1 MDPAQE
7 KIKFILEL
15 FSSNK
20 LIETRKEIDRQLIVY
35 SKSSILFNILGAV
48 LVEQNKPQEAIENY
62 NKSIKINPNYA
73 QAYNN
78 LGVCLHSL
86 GKIEEAIQ
94 SYQKAIKIRPRHTE
108 TYNNLGAIFKE
119 KGEREKSITYF
130 QKAIEFQPKH
140 ADAYNNLGTIFKE
153 KGEREKSITYFQKAI
168 EFQPKHADA
177 YNNLGAAFK
186 ELKDYKKSIY
196 YYKKAIQIK
205 PSSTMY
211 SNLGNAFKGLG
222 EYNKAINYQEKAIQI
237 NPKYA
242 DAYYN
247 LATIFEE
254 ISEFKKAIKYYLKV
268 IDIQPDHPYAYNN
281 LLFNTCW
288 SYENENYLK
297 LTKKNYESIPK
308 QNKKKLIGLK
318 NSSEKILNVGF
329 VSGDLNKNAVGYFL
343 LDTLKY
349 LRDKNL
355 KLFAYSNNIIE
366 DDFSKLIKKNF
377 DNWILVSHKTDIELI
392 NLIRKDN
399 IDILFDLSGHSRNN
413 RLPVF
418 KNRCAPVQ
426 AAWIGWSATTGI
438 SEIDYIIGDI
448 YATPLSDQNK
458 FSEKI
463 YQLKNI
469 WQSLSISNSDF
480 KVPFVKNNNK
490 ENVVLGCL
498 ANSMKLN
505 DYLIKIWS
513 RILNQIPNSKLIL
526 RNKNFAISKVRKK
539 FIEKFEN
546 NKINKNQL
554 IIEGQSF
561 KSKSEYLE
569 YYNKIDIVLDTFPV
583 SGVTTSFDASYM
595 GVPILTKIHN
605 KSFWFRSGESINKN
619 LNMDDW
625 IAKDENDYIQKA
637 IKFSANKN
645 YLINLKIELRNLAL
659 KSSLFDSK
667 NYSNHF
673 YEMLLNI
680 KK

>member
-1 MDPAQE
+1 MSVDNKKVKNDPPQE

-15 FSSNK
+15 FNSNK
-20 LIETRKEIDRQLIVY
+20 LIETKKEIEKQLIKY

-48 LVEQNKPQEAIENY
+48 LAEQNKPQEALENY
-62 NKSIKINPNYA
+62 NKSIKINPNYS

-86 GKIEEAIQ
+86 NKIDEAIQ
-94 SYQKAIKIRPRHTE
+94 SYQKAIVI
-108 TYNNLGAIFKE
+108 
-119 KGEREKSITYF
+119 
-130 QKAIEFQPKH
+130 
-140 ADAYNNLGTIFKE
+140 
-153 KGEREKSITYFQKAI
+153 
-168 EFQPKHADA
+168 QPKHADA
-177 YNNLGAAFK
+177 YNNLGAVFK
-186 ELKDYKKSIY
+186 QLKEYKKSIY
-196 YYKKAIQIK
+196 YYKEAIQIK
-205 PSSTMY
+205 PSSATY
-211 SNLGNAFKGLG
+211 SNLGNVFKGLG
-222 EYNKAINYQEKAIQI
+222 EYDKAINYQEQAIQI
-237 NPKYA
+237 NSRYA

-254 ISEFKKAIKYYLKV
+254 LSEFEKAIKYYLKV
-268 IDIQPDHPYAYNN
+268 IDIQPDHPNAYNN

-288 SYENENYLK
+288 SNDNEDYLK
-297 LTKKNYESIPK
+297 FAKKNYESIPRHDE
-308 QNKKKLIGLK
+308 KKLIGLK
-318 NSSEKILNVGF
+318 NSNEKILNVGF

-349 LRDKNL
+349 LRNKNL
-355 KLFAYSNNIIE
+355 KLFAYSNNEIE
-366 DDFSKLIKKNF
+366 DYFTKLIKKHF
-377 DNWILVSHKTDIELI
+377 DSWILVAHKTDIELI

-399 IDILFDLSGHSRNN
+399 IDILFDLSGHSKNN
-413 RLPVF
+413 RLPIF
-418 KNRCAPVQ
+418 KNRCAPTQ
-426 AAWIGWSATTGI
+426 ATWIGWSASTGI
-438 SEIDYIIGDI
+438 QEIDYIIGDI
-448 YATPLSDQNK
+448 YTTPLSDQSK

-469 WQSLSISNSDF
+469 WQCLSISNSDF

-505 DYLIKIWS
+505 DSIIKTWS
-513 RILNQIPNSKLIL
+513 KILNQIPNSKLIL
-526 RNKNFAISKVRKK
+526 RNQTFAIPKVRKK
-539 FIEKFEN
+539 FIEKFGN
-546 NKINKNQL
+546 NKVSKNQL

-561 KSKSEYLE
+561 RSKSEYLE
-569 YYNKIDIVLDTFPV
+569 YYNKIDIILDTFPV
-583 SGVTTSFDASYM
+583 NGVTTSFDASYM

-605 KSFWFRSGESINKN
+605 KCFWFRSGESINKN
-619 LNMDDW
+619 LKMDDW

-667 NYSNHF
+667 NYSNDF

>member
-1 MDPAQE
+1 MDPTQE

-15 FSSNK
+15 FNSNK
-20 LIETRKEIDRQLIVY
+20 LIETKKEIEKLLIKY

-48 LVEQNKPQEAIENY
+48 LAEQNKPQEALENY
-62 NKSIKINPNYA
+62 NKSIKINPNYS

-86 GKIEEAIQ
+86 NKIDEAIQ
-94 SYQKAIKIRPRHTE
+94 SYQKAIVI
-108 TYNNLGAIFKE
+108 
-119 KGEREKSITYF
+119 
-130 QKAIEFQPKH
+130 
-140 ADAYNNLGTIFKE
+140 
-153 KGEREKSITYFQKAI
+153 
-168 EFQPKHADA
+168 QPKHADA
-177 YNNLGAAFK
+177 YNNLGAVFK
-186 ELKDYKKSIY
+186 QLKEYKKSIY
-196 YYKKAIQIK
+196 YYKEAIQIK
-205 PSSTMY
+205 PSSATY
-211 SNLGNAFKGLG
+211 SNLGNVFKGLG
-222 EYNKAINYQEKAIQI
+222 EYDKAINYQEQAIQI
-237 NPKYA
+237 NSRYA

-247 LATIFEE
+247 LATIFEKL
-254 ISEFKKAIKYYLKV
+254 SEFEKAIKYYLKV
-268 IDIQPDHPYAYNN
+268 IDIRPEHPNAYNN

-288 SYENENYLK
+288 SNDNEDYLK
-297 LTKKNYESIPK
+297 FAKKNYESIPRHDE
-308 QNKKKLIGLK
+308 KKLIGLK
-318 NSSEKILNVGF
+318 NSNEKILNVGF

-349 LRDKNL
+349 LRNKNL
-355 KLFAYSNNIIE
+355 KLFAYSNNEIE
-366 DDFSKLIKKNF
+366 DYFTKLIKKHF
-377 DNWILVSHKTDIELI
+377 DSWILVAHKTDIELI

-399 IDILFDLSGHSRNN
+399 IDILFDLSGHSKNN
-413 RLPVF
+413 RLPIF
-418 KNRCAPVQ
+418 KNRCAPTQ
-426 AAWIGWSATTGI
+426 ATWIGWSASTGI
-438 SEIDYIIGDI
+438 QEIDYIIGDI
-448 YATPLSDQNK
+448 YTTPLSDQSK

-469 WQSLSISNSDF
+469 WQCLSISNSDF

-505 DYLIKIWS
+505 DSIIKTWS
-513 RILNQIPNSKLIL
+513 KILNQIPNSKLIL
-526 RNKNFAISKVRKK
+526 RNPTFAIPKVRKK
-539 FIEKFEN
+539 FIEKFGN
-546 NKINKNQL
+546 NKVSKNQL

-561 KSKSEYLE
+561 RSKSGYLE
-569 YYNKIDIVLDTFPV
+569 YYNKIDIILDTFPV
-583 SGVTTSFDASYM
+583 NGVTTSFDASYM

-605 KSFWFRSGESINKN
+605 KCFWFRSGESINKN

-667 NYSNHF
+667 NYSNDF